1 MYPGKQSRG
10 VPYQS
15 KLRPHVDQIRK
26 WRRSGYTW
34 AEIAEKLD
42 AQGCNTRAT
51 NLCQFMR
58 RYRKRPFP
66 SGAEPEIANLGQAR
80 VRPARKARPLGPRES
95 PTPYFEQLV
104 DEAEETARQAEQRP
118 VFNVIKPTRPL

>member
-1 MYPGKQSRG
+1 MEPSERSRG
-10 VPYQS
+10 VPYKS
-15 KLRPHVDQIRK
+15 KLRPYVGEIRK

-42 AQGCNTRAT
+42 VQGCNTRAT

-66 SGAEPEIANLGQAR
+66 SGAEPEIAYLDPVR
-80 VRPARKARPLGPRES
+80 VKPPRKERPVSPES
-95 PTPYFEQLV
+95 STPYFEQLV
-104 DEAEETARQAEQRP
+104 NEAEETARHAEERP